1 MDIKK
6 LLSQMTL
13 EEKIGQLL
21 QCGTSIYKDSEEV
34 QWDML
39 RAGKI
44 GSFLYIRDPEVANKI
59 QHIAVE
65 ETRLGIPVIFAD
77 DVVHGFFTTFPTPAA
92 EACSWEPELSR
103 RTAECSARES
113 RANGIQWNFMP
124 MVDIARDARWGRN
137 VEGAGE
143 DPYLGSL
150 FASARVKG
158 YQGDDISK
166 PDRMAAC
173 AKHFI
178 GYSGCEGGREYNS
191 VEMSEQTLYNV
202 YLPPFQA
209 TVDAGVATFMT
220 AFHDLNGIPCT
231 GNKRIM
237 TELLRNEM
245 NFDGV
250 LVSDARSVGILKDHG
265 FTSDDKESAYKSMD
279 AGVDIEMSTFTYNDH
294 MKELVESGK
303 ISMQRLDEAVLR
315 VLKLKDDLGL
325 FENPYTDPEKANEV
339 RPNEKSIALAREAAR
354 KSIVLMKNDGTLPL
368 SKKSKILLVGELADS
383 EDDMNGAWKSGRQIK
398 AVTVKEAFET
408 NGFNMKY
415 VKGYDFE
422 SGEIY
427 PDEVSAAAK
436 ECDVILYVA
445 GEKGNM
451 AGEAYSRASVELPKF
466 QQKLFETIK
475 NCGKPVVLYAFSGRP
490 LALRNEYEAVEALV
504 WSGHLGAQAGNAVCD
519 VLFGDYNPSAR
530 LVWTFP
536 TSDGQS
542 PYYYNQNTM
551 ARFPRDGAR
560 FCTKYIDAPINAQFP
575 FGYGLSYSEFEYSNL
590 KLSSDEY
597 SGADDIKV
605 SVDVKNIS
613 EIDGEET
620 VQVYVHDKVASMI
633 RPVKELKAFEKVF
646 IKSGETKTVELTI
659 PVSSLGFYNIDM
671 KYVVEPGDFDI
682 YVGCNADSG
691 LKTELMVV

>member
-1 MDIKK
+1 M
-6 LLSQMTL
+6 
-13 EEKIGQLL
+13 L

-220 AFHDLNGIPCT
+220 AFHDLNGTFFRVRQADT
-231 GNKRIM
+231 GM
-237 TELLRNEM
+237 ASSLQLRAM
-245 NFDGV
+245 QF
-250 LVSDARSVGILKDHG
+250 LSIGI
-265 FTSDDKESAYKSMD
+265 FTSDRIFM
-279 AGVDIEMSTFTYNDH
+279 
-294 MKELVESGK
+294 LL
-303 ISMQRLDEAVLR
+303 Q
-315 VLKLKDDLGL
+315 
-325 FENPYTDPEKANEV
+325 
-339 RPNEKSIALAREAAR
+339 
-354 KSIVLMKNDGTLPL
+354 
-368 SKKSKILLVGELADS
+368 KK
-383 EDDMNGAWKSGRQIK
+383 M
-398 AVTVKEAFET
+398 
-408 NGFNMKY
+408 
-415 VKGYDFE
+415 
-422 SGEIY
+422 
-427 PDEVSAAAK
+427 
-436 ECDVILYVA
+436 
-445 GEKGNM
+445 
-451 AGEAYSRASVELPKF
+451 
-466 QQKLFETIK
+466 
-475 NCGKPVVLYAFSGRP
+475 
-490 LALRNEYEAVEALV
+490 
-504 WSGHLGAQAGNAVCD
+504 
-519 VLFGDYNPSAR
+519 
-530 LVWTFP
+530 
-536 TSDGQS
+536 
-542 PYYYNQNTM
+542 
-551 ARFPRDGAR
+551 
-560 FCTKYIDAPINAQFP
+560 
-575 FGYGLSYSEFEYSNL
+575 
-590 KLSSDEY
+590 
-597 SGADDIKV
+597 
-605 SVDVKNIS
+605 
-613 EIDGEET
+613 
-620 VQVYVHDKVASMI
+620 
-633 RPVKELKAFEKVF
+633 
-646 IKSGETKTVELTI
+646 
-659 PVSSLGFYNIDM
+659 
-671 KYVVEPGDFDI
+671 
-682 YVGCNADSG
+682 
-691 LKTELMVV
+691 

>member
-1 MDIKK
+1 
-6 LLSQMTL
+6 
-13 EEKIGQLL
+13 
-21 QCGTSIYKDSEEV
+21 
-34 QWDML
+34 ML

-237 TELLRNEM
+237 TKLLRNEM

-250 LVSDARSVGILKDHG
+250 LVSDARAVGILKDHG
-265 FTSDDKESAYKSMD
+265 FTNDDKESAYKN
-279 AGVDIEMSTFTYNDH
+279 A
-294 MKELVESGK
+294 ELV
-303 ISMQRLDEAVLR
+303 IIATPTNY
-315 VLKLKDDLGL
+315 DDVNH
-325 FENPYTDPEKANEV
+325 FFD
-339 RPNEKSIALAREAAR
+339 
-354 KSIVLMKNDGTLPL
+354 
-368 SKKSKILLVGELADS
+368 
-383 EDDMNGAWKSGRQIK
+383 
-398 AVTVKEAFET
+398 
-408 NGFNMKY
+408 
-415 VKGYDFE
+415 
-422 SGEIY
+422 
-427 PDEVSAAAK
+427 
-436 ECDVILYVA
+436 
-445 GEKGNM
+445 
-451 AGEAYSRASVELPKF
+451 
-466 QQKLFETIK
+466 
-475 NCGKPVVLYAFSGRP
+475 
-490 LALRNEYEAVEALV
+490 
-504 WSGHLGAQAGNAVCD
+504 
-519 VLFGDYNPSAR
+519 
-530 LVWTFP
+530 
-536 TSDGQS
+536 TS
-542 PYYYNQNTM
+542 
-551 ARFPRDGAR
+551 
-560 FCTKYIDAPINAQFP
+560 
-575 FGYGLSYSEFEYSNL
+575 
-590 KLSSDEY
+590 
-597 SGADDIKV
+597 
-605 SVDVKNIS
+605 
-613 EIDGEET
+613 
-620 VQVYVHDKVASMI
+620 
-633 RPVKELKAFEKVF
+633 
-646 IKSGETKTVELTI
+646 
-659 PVSSLGFYNIDM
+659 
-671 KYVVEPGDFDI
+671 
-682 YVGCNADSG
+682 
-691 LKTELMVV
+691 